1 MKKDGITL
9 NFVEMKS
16 MAEHKIRCAG
26 VPEHFCYPWR
36 MVSRDREWSEVMT
49 WTEFPGGTGAMS
61 AALRIAEIDVAV
73 LLTEGAVAEILKGNP
88 SSIYSYYVD
97 SPLNWGVHVNASSNI
112 LTVADI
118 EEPQFAISRFNSGS
132 HLMAFLYC
140 RDHAWTL
147 NEDSFDVVNNLD
159 GARQSMREH
168 TDQLFMW
175 EKFTTKPWVDN
186 GEFRRVDEYIG
197 PWSSF
202 VIVVRNE
209 ILAERPEEIKALVA
223 AVQFTASNIKAHP
236 RGVDAIARAYGL
248 NADDAKTWF
257 EDVRWSRS
265 SLIDPLDIKKV
276 AQTLAD
282 VGVLDVTDDA
292 ALAQVLFSSTTV

>member
-1 MKKDGITL
+1 M
-9 NFVEMKS
+9 
-16 MAEHKIRCAG
+16 
-26 VPEHFCYPWR
+26 
-36 MVSRDREWSEVMT
+36 
-49 WTEFPGGTGAMS
+49 
-61 AALRIAEIDVAV
+61 
-73 LLTEGAVAEILKGNP
+73 
-88 SSIYSYYVD
+88 
-97 SPLNWGVHVNASSNI
+97 
-112 LTVADI
+112 
-118 EEPQFAISRFNSGS
+118 
-132 HLMAFLYC
+132 
-140 RDHAWTL
+140 
-147 NEDSFDVVNNLD
+147 
-159 GARQSMREH
+159 
-168 TDQLFMW
+168 
-175 EKFTTKPWVDN
+175 DN

-209 ILAERPEEIKALVA
+209 ILAQRLEEIKALVA

-236 RGVDAIARAYGL
+236 RGVDAIASAYGL

>member
-1 MKKDGITL
+1 
-9 NFVEMKS
+9 MKS
-16 MAEHKIRCAG
+16 MAINKIRCAG

-36 MVSRDREWSEVMT
+36 MVSRDSSWSAAMT

-61 AALRIAEIDVAV
+61 AALRNGEIDVAV

-97 SPLNWGVHVNASSNI
+97 SPLNWGVHVNSASHISS
-112 LTVADI
+112 VADI
-118 EEPQFAISRFNSGS
+118 EQPQFAISRFNSGS

-140 RDHAWTL
+140 RDHAWEL
-147 NEDSFDVVNNLD
+147 NDRSFEVVNNLD

-175 EKFTTKPWVDN
+175 EKFTTKPWVDS
-186 GEFRRVDEYIG
+186 GEFRRIDEYIG

-209 ILAERPEEIKALVA
+209 MLTERPTDIKALVA
-223 AVQFTASNIKAHP
+223 AVQSAASHIKAHP
-236 RGVDAIARAYGL
+236 RRVDAIARAYGL
-248 NADDAKTWF
+248 DVDDAKTWF
-257 EDVRWSRS
+257 ENVRWSRS
-265 SLIDPLDIKKV
+265 TLIDRSDIKKV
-276 AQTLAD
+276 AQSLAE
-282 VGVLDVTDDA
+282 VGVLNETDDA